1 MQRARDVVLFHFIA
15 NIVCRYFIQVKN
27 NDVITILD
35 GVTVLKT
42 NFLTSKVK
50 ITSRI
55 DREVEEKSNRTNDTG
70 CR

>member
-1 MQRARDVVLFHFIA
+1 MGNKVQRARDVVLFCFIA

-35 GVTVLKT
+35 GVAVLKT
-42 NFLTSKVK
+42 NFLTSYFK

-55 DREVEEKSNRTNDTG
+55 DRDLRG
-70 CR
+70 GGGI